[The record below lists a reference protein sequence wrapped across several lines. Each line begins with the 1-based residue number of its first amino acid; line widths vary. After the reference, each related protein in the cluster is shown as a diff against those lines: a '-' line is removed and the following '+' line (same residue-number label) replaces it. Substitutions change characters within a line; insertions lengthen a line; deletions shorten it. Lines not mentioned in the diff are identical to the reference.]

1 MSSKRKYKH
10 AIKSIFL
17 IVNLRTKKYNR
28 GKTGRHA
35 EMFLRELE
43 DRDKQNK
50 KQLNEYLDIIQSNT
64 VSQ

>member
-1 MSSKRKYKH
+1 MDKFRRRYKH
-10 AIKSIFL
+10 AIKCIFL

-50 KQLNEYLDIIQSNT
+50 KQLKEYLESL
-64 VSQ
+64 

>member
-35 EMFLRELE
+35 EMFLKELE

-50 KQLNEYLDIIQSNT
+50 KQLKEYLESI
-64 VSQ
+64 

>member
-1 MSSKRKYKH
+1 MDKRKHKH
-10 AIKSIFL
+10 AIKCIFL

-50 KQLNEYLDIIQSNT
+50 KQLKEYLESI
-64 VSQ
+64 

>member
-1 MSSKRKYKH
+1 MDKRNRKH
-10 AIKSIFL
+10 AIKSYFL
-17 IVNLRTKKYNR
+17 INHMRTKKYDK

-50 KQLNEYLDIIQSNT
+50 KQLKEYLESI
-64 VSQ
+64 